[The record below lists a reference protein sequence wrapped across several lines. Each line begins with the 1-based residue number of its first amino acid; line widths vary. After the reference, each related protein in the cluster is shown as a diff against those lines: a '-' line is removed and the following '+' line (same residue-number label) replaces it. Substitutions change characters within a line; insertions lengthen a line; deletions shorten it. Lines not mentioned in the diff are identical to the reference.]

1 MSADSLWDVQTG
13 VFARLTGIAGL
24 TALLANGAASILDH
38 VPTGTAFPYVVIGEA
53 RSQPLDTQGVSGN
66 EVTLTIDTYSRATGM
81 QEARHI
87 MAQIYDALHNAAF
100 SVPNQVLVQCQCLES
115 ATAVEADAF
124 GRFEQNAAVRHGAQK
139 FRIITEP
146 A

>member
-1 MSADSLWDVQTG
+1 MSSDSLWDVQTG
-13 VFARLTGIAGL
+13 VFTVLTGTSAL

-38 VPTGTAFPYVVIGEA
+38 VPTGTAFPYVVLGA
-53 RSQPLDTQGVSGN
+53 AQSVPMDTQGVSGN

-81 QEARHI
+81 NEARHI
-87 MAQIYDALHNAAF
+87 MSQIYGALHNTSFA
-100 SVPNQVLVQCQCLES
+100 VPNQVLVQCQCLDS
-115 ATAVEADAF
+115 ATGLEADGM
-124 GRFEQNAAVRHGAQK
+124 GRYAQDAVVRHGAQR